1 MSTGQARPRRAGRG
15 GGVELARW
23 DVGIL
28 SGTSMATP
36 HTSGAVALLLS
47 ATGGLAA
54 VDERD
59 RVGVILDLMVAGVR
73 ELGEAG
79 QDHRYGFGR
88 VDVLRRSG
96 WPRNE
101 GCSGRYAAGVGDR
114 IDAVIEDGSLR
125 RLARERSAA
134 AAPVLIEVTGP
145 SADADLA
152 VGRGAAVVGHPRTV
166 TVHAGISDPSPP
178 AGAASAVR
186 DILGGTPRYL
196 RAGARSFAAVATGA
210 QLAALAASP
219 AVAAIRPD
227 RKLPK
232 LAR

>member
-1 MSTGQARPRRAGRG
+1 
-15 GGVELARW
+15 
-23 DVGIL
+23 
-28 SGTSMATP
+28 
-36 HTSGAVALLLS
+36 
-47 ATGGLAA
+47 
-54 VDERD
+54 
-59 RVGVILDLMVAGVR
+59 
-73 ELGEAG
+73 
-79 QDHRYGFGR
+79 
-88 VDVLRRSG
+88 
-96 WPRNE
+96 
-101 GCSGRYAAGVGDR
+101 VGDR

-145 SADADLA
+145 SKDADLA
-152 VGRGAAVVGHPRTV
+152 VGRGAAVVGHPPTV
-166 TVHAGISDPSPP
+166 AVHAGISDPAPP

-186 DILGGTPRYL
+186 DILGGKPRYL
-196 RAGARSFAAVATGA
+196 RAARSFAAVATGA